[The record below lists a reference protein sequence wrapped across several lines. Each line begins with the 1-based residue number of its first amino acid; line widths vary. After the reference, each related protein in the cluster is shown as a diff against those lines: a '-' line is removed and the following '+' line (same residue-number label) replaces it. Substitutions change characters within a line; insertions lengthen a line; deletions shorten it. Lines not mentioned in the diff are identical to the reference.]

1 MTAMIQQLGL
11 IASGGRE
18 GTIRAFKEQVTRF
31 AACKYTIM
39 GPGPR
44 GEARHMHAEPSA
56 IPAARI
62 KVLCDPIISAVPQ
75 PIGPLFLAFE
85 TLF

>member
-1 MTAMIQQLGL
+1 VMLSKG
-11 IASGGRE
+11 
-18 GTIRAFKEQVTRF
+18 
-31 AACKYTIM
+31 
-39 GPGPR
+39 
-44 GEARHMHAEPSA
+44 SA

>member
-1 MTAMIQQLGL
+1 LHKGALPT
-11 IASGGRE
+11 
-18 GTIRAFKEQVTRF
+18 
-31 AACKYTIM
+31 
-39 GPGPR
+39 
-44 GEARHMHAEPSA
+44 A